1 LFLLIGAL
9 SIVFASSKIWR
20 DGADKQRSIIRELTR
35 HGWKVEYPP
44 KLSAAEKATRGL
56 LPRDYFACPYKASVG
71 NRSLVSQRDI
81 DLVGNL
87 SGLEEIGIV
96 PWKSI
101 APPVSFSPLQ
111 KLRRLRL
118 LRISGHYVSESD
130 AKCIGTFRQLRTL
143 SITRG
148 TMSRKAVQHIAHSS
162 TLRDVGFGDVGLSK
176 ETIEAEFAHAS
187 NIRLSFA
194 PSYFETFRSKES
206 K

>member
-1 LFLLIGAL
+1 MSHQMALRKSSALLRAMEVAMKPFIRGPKFRLGTLFLLIGAL

-87 SGLEEIGIV
+87 SGLEAG
-96 PWKSI
+96 P
-101 APPVSFSPLQ
+101 A
-111 KLRRLRL
+111 
-118 LRISGHYVSESD
+118 
-130 AKCIGTFRQLRTL
+130 RTL
-143 SITRG
+143 G
-148 TMSRKAVQHIAHSS
+148 K
-162 TLRDVGFGDVGLSK
+162 LG
-176 ETIEAEFAHAS
+176 
-187 NIRLSFA
+187 
-194 PSYFETFRSKES
+194 
-206 K
+206 